1 MVDSDARV
9 TAWIAPPIHGVVALD
24 HSGER
29 VHDYL
34 GTESEHFFVAAVL
47 MLGLLSVVSV
57 VAPVLVW
64 QWGEHRGPGMVAALS
79 IGLVAAA
86 AAAAAVGA
94 PLVRCGTAWWI
105 SPVHR

>member
-1 MVDSDARV
+1 MRSGLFRICVDKSSEDAM
-9 TAWIAPPIHGVVALD
+9 A
-24 HSGER
+24 
-29 VHDYL
+29 
-34 GTESEHFFVAAVL
+34 
-47 MLGLLSVVSV
+47 
-57 VAPVLVW
+57 LVW